1 MPTPPPSEL
10 LQNLNS
16 FTAKWKDV
24 LYDEKHVLTRECIAE
39 IEKLKVHIN
48 KRCLSGIP
56 VGGGTNR
63 NEAFHRYINTF
74 FHKSRVGIFLAY
86 ALMMTII
93 HQWNTKDNQ
102 SRQPIFK
109 PISLSASASEQ
120 HSELEK
126 MGIIESERNENDSHI
141 WFKMKIRTLLILV
154 QLQWITLYVS
164 PYLNL
169 GYSK

>member
-1 MPTPPPSEL
+1 M
-10 LQNLNS
+10 
-16 FTAKWKDV
+16 
-24 LYDEKHVLTRECIAE
+24 YDEKHVLTGECIRE

-48 KRCLSGIP
+48 KGCLSGIP
-56 VGGGTNR
+56 VGGGT
-63 NEAFHRYINTF
+63 EAFHRYINTF

-93 HQWNTKDNQ
+93 HQWNSKDNQ

-109 PISLSASASEQ
+109 LISLSASASEQ
-120 HSELEK
+120 QSELEK
-126 MGIIESERNENDSHI
+126 MGIIESEKNENDNHI
-141 WFKMKIRTLLILV
+141 WV
-154 QLQWITLYVS
+154 QDEEKDTTDIDSTSMVYVS